1 MSGINSTFGGCYPLV
16 SEYIIRQ
23 TICQYNNLY
32 YKYLAKQNISPSFV
46 AIAQKRG
53 CIRKNNCSE
62 LGALVIKRPDMFCQ
76 ALLSGGFYYGFYIDD
91 REVVGVCESKKKAFD
106 SLPQGCVQDRFTA
119 LWIMKKVHKVLVTS
133 KI

>member
-1 MSGINSTFGGCYPLV
+1 
-16 SEYIIRQ
+16 
-23 TICQYNNLY
+23 
-32 YKYLAKQNISPSFV
+32 
-46 AIAQKRG
+46 
-53 CIRKNNCSE
+53 
-62 LGALVIKRPDMFCQ
+62 MFCQ